1 MPNKHQAL
9 WDNCLHLI
17 KQNVTEQTFK
27 TWFEPIVFESYDEAK
42 KTVLVQVPSPYI
54 YEYLEQNFVTL
65 MAWALSKSFKANV
78 RLTYRLMTDQ
88 ENKKEQEWESEGP
101 SGIEAPAATTRGNQS
116 PTVLDTAM
124 PQDLNPRLDPKK
136 TFDSFIEGDSNKLP
150 RTVGL
155 SICLGSSVSGAVYG
169 LCASEHHQRLHQ
181 LLSDH

>member
-54 YEYLEQNFVTL
+54 YEYLEQNFVAL
-65 MAWALSKSFKANV
+65 MAWALSKSFKTNV

-88 ENKKEQEWESEGP
+88 ENAYGVGYGYASGPESPSRPQEDF
-101 SGIEAPAATTRGNQS
+101 RQ
-116 PTVLDTAM
+116 
-124 PQDLNPRLDPKK
+124 
-136 TFDSFIEGDSNKLP
+136 F
-150 RTVGL
+150 
-155 SICLGSSVSGAVYG
+155 
-169 LCASEHHQRLHQ
+169 H
-181 LLSDH
+181 